1 MESISFSVIN
11 NSLTSLIAQL
21 VLTIQIRLVKNFP
34 KLEKKTNKKTESVQ
48 EEDKV
53 ELQLVFCLKTP
64 KNKATKSLMIY
75 SDRIRQ
81 MRIKCD
87 CFRLSHSFKSLS
99 SESCVAL

>member
-1 MESISFSVIN
+1 MESISFRVIN

-75 SDRIRQ
+75 FRQ
-81 MRIKCD
+81 NSTNENKMRL
-87 CFRLSHSFKSLS
+87 FPFKPFF
-99 SESCVAL
+99 